1 MEYLHQ
7 DLTEKIIKVF
17 YEVYSELGF
26 GFLEKVY
33 QKSMTLALEQSGLT
47 CKCEV
52 KIKVSFRGQVV
63 GEYYSDIVVNDCV
76 ILELKACESLAPGH
90 ETQLLNYLRSTN
102 IEIGLLLNFGSK
114 PEIKRKIFTN
124 DWKKHSYI
132 SANQHN

>member
-7 DLTEKIIKVF
+7 DLTDKIIKVF

-33 QKSMTLALEQSGLT
+33 QKAMNLALEQSGLT
-47 CKCEV
+47 CRCQE
-52 KIKVSFRGQVV
+52 KIKVIFRGNVV
-63 GEYYSDIVVNDCV
+63 GEYFSDIVVNDCV
-76 ILELKACESLAPGH
+76 ILELKACEALVSAH

-102 IEIGLLLNFGSK
+102 IEIGLLLNFGVK

-124 DWKKHSYI
+124 DRKKNLLHQCRSV
-132 SANQHN
+132 